1 MRRLPGRSAGHANGD
16 SCGIMKLR
24 HIIIAVLLFLPFL
37 VRDYTAANELK
48 YVSIADESIEN
59 GSLFAFYNHGVAYAD
74 KPPLYMWL
82 VMLGRWLFGDG
93 LMWFVGLFSLLPMI
107 GVMVVMDRWVR
118 MECDKPNSYAADM
131 ALATTGM
138 FLGAGMVL
146 RMDMLM
152 TFFIV
157 LSLFVFYRLYRG
169 VAHGYE
175 RWALPVLIF
184 MALFT
189 KGPYGVMI
197 PLVAMAS
204 FLAWKR
210 ELRTFGRYF
219 GWRQLLV
226 LVALCAV
233 WWGCVYAEGGKEYI
247 SDLLFRQTVG
257 RGVNSFHHKAPF
269 WYYAARL
276 PMAMAPW
283 SLLYIAVF
291 VTGLSRRFVCTDV
304 ERFFI
309 ATVVSTTVMLS
320 VISAKLDIYLIPMY
334 PFLVY
339 LCAMWL
345 RRVEDC
351 RYVKAALYIPLLLFA
366 LAAVAVPIMLYRGTF
381 GDMPVGTAV
390 WTVAAAV
397 VLSAGSI
404 LAIVEVARNRA
415 SRGVIVAAW
424 AIMATVAVATPAIPY
439 FNRWIG
445 LGELCREA
453 ERTGI
458 AKYAQY
464 GFRYSENM
472 DVYLGTSPE
481 EIESLEAL
489 DAVGEPTV
497 LLVDERAPRRDA
509 AFAAWLS
516 ERELAATVGGNRIYV
531 IGEKKKEILEDE

>member
-1 MRRLPGRSAGHANGD
+1 
-16 SCGIMKLR
+16 MKLR
-24 HIIIAVLLFLPFL
+24 HLIIAALLFLPFI

-48 YVSIADESIEN
+48 YVSIADEAIEN
-59 GSLFAFYNHGVAYAD
+59 GSLFAFYNHGEAYAD

-107 GVMVVMDRWVR
+107 GVMAVMDRWVR
-118 MECDKPNSYAADM
+118 MESDKPNSYAADM

-157 LSLFVFYRLYRG
+157 LSLFVFYRLYKG
-169 VAHGYE
+169 VAKGYE

-197 PLVAMAS
+197 PLAAIAS

-210 ELRTFGRYF
+210 ELRTFGRYL

-226 LVALCAV
+226 LVVLCAA
-233 WWGCVYAEGGKEYI
+233 WWGCVYAEGGREYI

-257 RGVNSFHHKAPF
+257 RGVNSFHHKAPL
-269 WYYAARL
+269 WYYLMRL

-283 SLLYIAVF
+283 SLLYIVVF
-291 VTGLSRRFVCTDV
+291 VTGLARKFVCTDV

-309 ATVVSTTVMLS
+309 ATVVSSTVMLS

-339 LCAMWL
+339 LCVMWL
-345 RRVEDC
+345 RRLEE
-351 RYVKAALYIPLLLFA
+351 RWYVKAAMCLPLVVFA
-366 LAAVAVPIMLYRGTF
+366 LAPGAAVWALNSGMF
-381 GDMPVGTAV
+381 GDIPVGTVVWAGIAV
-390 WTVAAAV
+390 A

-404 LAIVEVARNRA
+404 WAVVEVVRNRA
-415 SRGVIVAAW
+415 SRGIVIAAW
-424 AIMATVAVATPAIPY
+424 AIIGTVAAATPAIPY

-453 ERTGI
+453 ENTGI

-481 EIESLEAL
+481 EIVSIEAL
-489 DAVGEPTV
+489 DAVAEPTV

-516 ERELAATVGGNRIYV
+516 EREPAATVGSNRIYV
-531 IGEKKKEILEDE
+531 IGDKKKEILEDE